1 MLLAVS
7 SALFLAV
14 TAGVLVAVAG
24 LLYWSLRKGRLLA
37 ASLVL
42 FALAAVAFGLAYA
55 AVDTGYR
62 DADGSL
68 DCYPYCTALQD
79 ATAFGLF
86 LAPVVAVVAAF
97 ASVLGALVRRRA
109 SPRDRS

>member
-1 MLLAVS
+1 MS

-14 TAGVLVAVAG
+14 TAGVLVAVAA
-24 LLYWSLRKGRLLA
+24 LLYWSHRRGRLLA

-42 FALAAVAFGLAYA
+42 FASAAVAFGLAYA

-62 DADGSL
+62 DAGGSL
-68 DCYPYCTALQD
+68 DCYPYCTPLQD

-86 LAPVVAVVAAF
+86 LAPAVAVVAAF
-97 ASVLGALVRRRA
+97 ASVLGVLDRRRA
-109 SPRDRS
+109 TPTDRS